1 MTTAPSEPSEVFGLI
16 NATRTQRRI
25 DFDAF
30 IDSQPLSIPCSIHP
44 KVARMLNRESSEAV
58 SIQSPKPVAKY
69 EECKECANERQS
81 EEQRER
87 LRKQGVPSNL
97 LHATIE
103 NWNAPGNDSRLI
115 VDKAREFAA
124 KRRGFL
130 VLLGADK
137 GTGKTHLAVA
147 VMRQFKNGRFIKQST
162 LLHELRRSYSD
173 KAAQD
178 PIETVSA
185 LAFWCSMKLA
195 SRRAVGMSS
204 PCCTIFLTTGYGEKL
219 PTVLTSNLD
228 FDGLKEVIGERI
240 ADRLKEAAFS
250 IFHLTGPSHR
260 ASRKDDYF
268 RD

>member
-1 MTTAPSEPSEVFGLI
+1 
-16 NATRTQRRI
+16 
-25 DFDAF
+25 
-30 IDSQPLSIPCSIHP
+30 
-44 KVARMLNRESSEAV
+44 MLNRESSEAV

-178 PIETVSA
+178 PIETCKRVGILVLDEIGVSPGGRDEFPM
-185 LAFWCSMKLA
+185 LHDILDH
-195 SRRAVGMSS
+195 R
-204 PCCTIFLTTGYGEKL
+204 YGEKL